1 MGESAVAMRTLVFIP
16 AWNEEASVA
25 AVIAGVR
32 ERLPDA
38 DVLVVDDGSID
49 ATADTARAAGAVVA
63 SLPFNQGLGAALQT
77 GYLYALRQGYD
88 FCAHLDADGQHPP
101 PEVARLLEEVRAD
114 HADLVIGSR
123 YRDPGQA
130 ESDDYQ
136 PTISRR
142 IGTSVFRFFLTLAT
156 RQRFTDTTSG
166 MRAANRRVMELF
178 SENYSPDFAEIES
191 LQLAV
196 RQGLRVEE
204 VPVRMLERAGGTSFL
219 TPLRSA
225 FFIFKGLIVL
235 LVGQFR
241 PRRGGGGAVRRSAQA
256 ASCAGEQRGA
266 LLAESSDHP
275 AVHLTAQTRILAAII
290 AIAFMVMILELI
302 RRDRLQERYSV
313 VWFVAGLAM
322 LLGAAFPGLLTLV
335 ADVMGVRD
343 TNVALFSIVL
353 LMLLGLAL
361 NFSVIMSRQAAQI
374 TRLAQE
380 RALEKAREQAAT
392 ENGGSAQAGTE
403 GPPAPAPRR
412 R

>member
-1 MGESAVAMRTLVFIP
+1 MGESFRMRTLVFIP
-16 AWNEEASVA
+16 AWNEENSVA
-25 AVIAGVR
+25 AVIAGVL

-38 DVLVVDDGSID
+38 DVLVVDDGSVD
-49 ATADTARAAGAVVA
+49 RTAVAARDAGALVA

-77 GYLYALRQGYD
+77 GYLYALRQGYE

-101 PEVARLLEEVRAD
+101 PEVARLLEEVQAD
-114 HADLVIGSR
+114 RADLVIGSR

-130 ESDDYQ
+130 ETDDYR

-166 MRAANRRVMELF
+166 MRAANRRVMQLF

-241 PRRGGGGAVRRSAQA
+241 PRRV
-256 ASCAGEQRGA
+256 E
-266 LLAESSDHP
+266 AE
-275 AVHLTAQTRILAAII
+275 R
-290 AIAFMVMILELI
+290 
-302 RRDRLQERYSV
+302 
-313 VWFVAGLAM
+313 
-322 LLGAAFPGLLTLV
+322 
-335 ADVMGVRD
+335 
-343 TNVALFSIVL
+343 
-353 LMLLGLAL
+353 
-361 NFSVIMSRQAAQI
+361 
-374 TRLAQE
+374 
-380 RALEKAREQAAT
+380 
-392 ENGGSAQAGTE
+392 
-403 GPPAPAPRR
+403 
-412 R
+412 